1 MRFMRVSWGKDDP
14 WWSMSQEEQ
23 LHTWLKTCPFDYL
36 IINNTVKR
44 TLSQNQI
51 KKHTF
56 IINIYN

>member
-36 IINNTVKR
+36 IINNTVKGLR
-44 TLSQNQI
+44 TVNFEI
-51 KKHTF
+51 EEE
-56 IINIYN
+56 IDNG